1 MTQRA
6 EPRVVLRTQTPT
18 ACSTEDGGVFCLAR
32 TAFGASVVAFRV
44 TVGGFVLKT
53 ALNYKVAIKAV
64 SVLIPVL
71 FAGSSAAQNAVAP
84 AVEKWRPKDGIYA
97 APGKDFAAS
106 CDEANNIAIELT
118 DKSVSGNEWSCRV
131 TNILDPDPS
140 SIKVEMTCSDY
151 NLAEFI
157 NRPEGTQFK
166 EILLLKRID
175 PGTISVHKSSN
186 GKFKYPAWRAAYCPE
201 ATQRSYVEA
210 KLRDKLVPRQKVEQE
225 RTLKSAHPRDG
236 VYAAAGADFE
246 GRCAK
251 FNDTIVSFSGKS
263 ITTASN
269 TCKIKNTRVQLPDT
283 IRIDAACTLQ
293 ATSGPET
300 VSVQDPNTIQDREN
314 LMFKKIDDKTVILW
328 IINNGHFTGDGRT
341 LSYCSD
347 QVQRAYA
354 GQRQTGKQSK
364 KVQKN

>member
-1 MTQRA
+1 M
-6 EPRVVLRTQTPT
+6 
-18 ACSTEDGGVFCLAR
+18 
-32 TAFGASVVAFRV
+32 AFRV
-44 TVGGFVLKT
+44 TVGGFVLET
-53 ALNYKVAIKAV
+53 VLNYKVAIKAV

-210 KLRDKLVPRQKVEQE
+210 KLRDKLVARQKVEQE

-293 ATSGPET
+293 AASGPET

-314 LMFKKIDDKTVILW
+314 LMFKKIDDKTVVLW

-364 KVQKN
+364 K

>member
-1 MTQRA
+1 M
-6 EPRVVLRTQTPT
+6 
-18 ACSTEDGGVFCLAR
+18 
-32 TAFGASVVAFRV
+32 AFRV

-84 AVEKWRPKDGIYA
+84 AVQKWRPKDGIYA
-97 APGKDFAAS
+97 APGKGFAAS

-210 KLRDKLVPRQKVEQE
+210 KLRDKSVARQKVEQE

-269 TCKIKNTRVQLPDT
+269 TCRSKIHEFSFPTPSGSTLPAHCKRLRDPKPS
-283 IRIDAACTLQ
+283 AC
-293 ATSGPET
+293 
-300 VSVQDPNTIQDREN
+300 
-314 LMFKKIDDKTVILW
+314 
-328 IINNGHFTGDGRT
+328 RT
-341 LSYCSD
+341 
-347 QVQRAYA
+347 
-354 GQRQTGKQSK
+354 QTPFRTERT
-364 KVQKN
+364 